1 MSTLFGILIALTISY
16 AAIPIALL
24 VLKPD
29 DLGIAAAMRVLPDN
43 IALVSRLARDRSL
56 PLSTR
61 PDLGAGR
68 LPRLRECAGISP
80 ERRARAMSLRRP
92 SGPKAKSIDLF
103 DTVIWPRKR

>member
-61 PDLGAGR
+61 PDLALAGY
-68 LPRLRECAGISP
+68 LASASVREYLLSA
-80 ERRARAMSLRRP
+80 ERGR
-92 SGPKAKSIDLF
+92 
-103 DTVIWPRKR
+103 